1 MTRLNKLVLFKLN
14 DKKINKD
21 IMYQKKNDHYN
32 LE

>member
-21 IMYQKKNDHYN
+21 IMYQKKK
-32 LE
+32 

>member
-21 IMYQKKNDHYN
+21 IMYQKKMITII
-32 LE
+32 